1 ALIIV
6 PNAEHITILFR
17 DGSQQAVLQW
27 LNATFNQAPTSNY
40 VDRRMIGY
48 GFHLLAWL
56 GVLGSLTVAFKP
68 STIQTT
74 KLGSARSWSGLF
86 LAPLVAGASLMLMSR
101 SMEIQ
106 NLAGLLVGGAL
117 GLWFLFT
124 GLVWLVLLGRLP
136 RPTRQGIG
144 MGLVLFGLLWMAF
157 GAMAQV
163 SWLQWWLIPARLKV
177 WPFLS
182 LACLPWFL
190 ASGMVQQGVGLG
202 RRIAWWLG
210 QTTAIV
216 GGLLL
221 LLYLLPQLSFIFLL
235 LPLFPLLIAIFS
247 FTAAQV
253 DEVWSYALGTSL
265 FFGWM
270 LAAAFP
276 LAAKALF

>member
-1 ALIIV
+1 
-6 PNAEHITILFR
+6 
-17 DGSQQAVLQW
+17 
-27 LNATFNQAPTSNY
+27 
-40 VDRRMIGY
+40 
-48 GFHLLAWL
+48 
-56 GVLGSLTVAFKP
+56 
-68 STIQTT
+68 
-74 KLGSARSWSGLF
+74 
-86 LAPLVAGASLMLMSR
+86 
-101 SMEIQ
+101 
-106 NLAGLLVGGAL
+106 
-117 GLWFLFT
+117 
-124 GLVWLVLLGRLP
+124 
-136 RPTRQGIG
+136 
-144 MGLVLFGLLWMAF
+144 
-157 GAMAQV
+157 
-163 SWLQWWLIPARLKV
+163 
-177 WPFLS
+177 
-182 LACLPWFL
+182 
-190 ASGMVQQGVGLG
+190 MVQQGVGLG